1 MIGETEL
8 KALWQAV
15 FGDDHSY
22 IERWFLAFYRPE
34 LTAVREYEGSL
45 AAMAFVL
52 PLGTLNGSLCASLY
66 AVASAPELR
75 GLGLGKAVTSDAVR
89 LAERAGFS
97 HVLLRPADRGLF
109 GFYEKLGFFS
119 AFPVAETVTRLFP
132 SSFQASPCSPERY
145 LEIRDALLDDGSAVR
160 PSLRLLSFFSSA
172 GGRLYADDGF
182 CAAVENEGDR
192 AVFKELVT
200 DGRIPTTELLSS
212 MSAGAASASVRQPAS
227 SGGVPFAMR
236 YGSPGPQDLKWP
248 GLMLD

>member
-8 KALWQAV
+8 KDLWQTV
-15 FGDDHSY
+15 FGDDRSY
-22 IERWFLAFYRPE
+22 IEQWFLSFYRPE
-34 LTAVREYEGSL
+34 LTAIREFEGSL

-52 PLGTLNGSLCASLY
+52 PLGTLNGSPCASLY
-66 AVASAPELR
+66 AVASAPKLR
-75 GLGLGKAVTSDAVR
+75 GLGLGKAVTSDAAR

-109 GFYEKLGFFS
+109 RFYEKLGFFA
-119 AFPVAETVTRLFP
+119 AFPVAETVTRL
-132 SSFQASPCSPERY
+132 SSSVQASPCSPERY
-145 LEIRDALLDDGSAVR
+145 LEIRDTLLGDRSAVR
-160 PSLRLLSFFSSA
+160 PSLRLLSFFSSS

-182 CAAVENEGDR
+182 CAAVENEEDR

-200 DGRIPTTELLSS
+200 DGRSLTSGFLSS
-212 MSAGAASASVRQPAS
+212 MSAGAAAAAVRQPAS

-236 YGSPGPQDLKWP
+236 YGPPGPPDPKWP